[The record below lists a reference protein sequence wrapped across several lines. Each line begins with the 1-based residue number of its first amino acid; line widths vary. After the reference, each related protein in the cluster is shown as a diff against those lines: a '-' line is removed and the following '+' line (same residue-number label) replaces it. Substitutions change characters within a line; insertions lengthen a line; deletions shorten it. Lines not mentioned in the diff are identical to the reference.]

1 MPTYSYRCVQCGPFA
16 AVRRMAEFDL
26 PAPCPVCAGESPRT
40 LTVPAVLGA
49 RRGGGDS
56 GSGVNGS
63 DKGNE
68 AAASG
73 YGRLSHP
80 AGCKCC

>member
-1 MPTYSYRCVQCGPFA
+1 MPTYSYRCPQCGPFA

-26 PAPCPVCAGESPRT
+26 PAPCPTCVSESPRA

-49 RRGGGDS
+49 RRGNNPGDAEKS
-56 GSGVNGS
+56 SS
-63 DKGNE
+63 H
-68 AAASG
+68 ASSG